1 MSNAGAE
8 ELLQQWIS
16 DFVDMYNRYPTEE
29 TLLDWEIKISIMHA
43 EEYDE

>member
-1 MSNAGAE
+1 MITLE
-8 ELLQQWIS
+8 RVLQQRID

-29 TLLDWEIKISIMHA
+29 IILDWKIQILIMNT